1 MNVNMYLISVI
12 VVQELYK
19 SWPACLDYRYA
30 ERLISLAAQKG
41 FRYATSTSGFQWPS
55 VCMDTGSIFSIMSI
69 QPRMSL
75 TILNMFANQV

>member
-12 VVQELYK
+12 VIQELYK

-69 QPRMSL
+69 
-75 TILNMFANQV
+75 